1 MKKLSLSLLL
11 ILFLILSMAIT
22 GCSSNGEDSA
32 ETSGA
37 EASETSEAAADPS
50 EASAAQSQAST
61 EAAEDDDTSEAS
73 ANANTAESSAA
84 DSSATAEASETSE
97 AAADPSEASAA
108 YQGISFETTD
118 LDGNAVTAEELF
130 SQHKLTMINLWG
142 TYCGPCIGEMPDL
155 EILSQRL
162 AEKECAIVGIV
173 VDVAG
178 LEDTARLETAREI
191 IADTG
196 VTYMNLFPWYT
207 LMEDFPAQFIPT
219 SYFVNSEGQI
229 VGEAAIGARG
239 ADDYEA
245 LIDELL
251 GD

>member
-11 ILFLILSMAIT
+11 ILSLILSMAAALT
-22 GCSSNGEDSA
+22 GCSSSGKDSA
-32 ETSGA
+32 ET
-37 EASETSEAAADPS
+37 
-50 EASAAQSQAST
+50 SAAQSQAST
-61 EAAEDDDTSEAS
+61 EAAE
-73 ANANTAESSAA
+73 
-84 DSSATAEASETSE
+84 ASETSQ
-97 AAADPSEASAA
+97 AAANSSEASAA

-162 AEKECAIVGIV
+162 AEKDCAIVGVV

-196 VTYMNLFPWYT
+196 VTYLNLFPWYT
-207 LMEDFPAQFIPT
+207 LMEDFPVQFIPT

>member
-11 ILFLILSMAIT
+11 ILSLILSMAAALT
-22 GCSSNGEDSA
+22 GCSSSGKDSA
-32 ETSGA
+32 ET
-37 EASETSEAAADPS
+37 
-50 EASAAQSQAST
+50 SAAQSQAST
-61 EAAEDDDTSEAS
+61 EAAE
-73 ANANTAESSAA
+73 
-84 DSSATAEASETSE
+84 ASETSQ
-97 AAADPSEASAA
+97 AAANSSEASAA
-108 YQGISFETTD
+108 YQGTSFETTD

-162 AEKECAIVGIV
+162 AEKDCAIVGVV

-196 VTYMNLFPWYT
+196 VTYLNLFPWYT

>member
-11 ILFLILSMAIT
+11 ILSLILSMSIT

-32 ETSGA
+32 ETS
-37 EASETSEAAADPS
+37 
-50 EASAAQSQAST
+50 AAQSQAST
-61 EAAEDDDTSEAS
+61 EATEA
-73 ANANTAESSAA
+73 AESSE
-84 DSSATAEASETSE
+84 TAEAFETSQ
-97 AAADPSEASAA
+97 AAAA

-162 AEKECAIVGIV
+162 AEKDCAIVGVV

-196 VTYMNLFPWYT
+196 VTYLNLLPWENIWND
-207 LMEDFPAQFIPT
+207 LPAQFIPT
-219 SYFVNSEGQI
+219 TYFINQKGQI
-229 VGEAAIGARG
+229 VGEAAVGARG
-239 ADDYEA
+239 AEDYEE
-245 LIDELL
+245 LIEGLLEELK
-251 GD
+251 

>member
-11 ILFLILSMAIT
+11 ILSLILSMAAALT
-22 GCSSNGEDSA
+22 GCSSSGKDSA
-32 ETSGA
+32 ES
-37 EASETSEAAADPS
+37 
-50 EASAAQSQAST
+50 SAAQSQAST
-61 EAAEDDDTSEAS
+61 EAAE
-73 ANANTAESSAA
+73 
-84 DSSATAEASETSE
+84 ASETSQ
-97 AAADPSEASAA
+97 AAANSSEASAA

-162 AEKECAIVGIV
+162 AEKDCAIVGVV

-196 VTYMNLFPWYT
+196 VTYLNLFPWYT

>member
-11 ILFLILSMAIT
+11 ILSLILSMSIT

-32 ETSGA
+32 ETS
-37 EASETSEAAADPS
+37 
-50 EASAAQSQAST
+50 AAQSQAST
-61 EAAEDDDTSEAS
+61 EATEA
-73 ANANTAESSAA
+73 AESSE
-84 DSSATAEASETSE
+84 TAEAFETSQ
-97 AAADPSEASAA
+97 AAAA

-162 AEKECAIVGIV
+162 AEKDCAIVGVV

-196 VTYMNLFPWYT
+196 VTYLNLFPWYT

-239 ADDYEA
+239 VDDYEA

>member
-11 ILFLILSMAIT
+11 ILSLILSMAIT

-32 ETSGA
+32 ETS
-37 EASETSEAAADPS
+37 
-50 EASAAQSQAST
+50 AAQSQAST
-61 EAAEDDDTSEAS
+61 EAAEA
-73 ANANTAESSAA
+73 AESSE
-84 DSSATAEASETSE
+84 TAEASETSQ
-97 AAADPSEASAA
+97 AAAA
-108 YQGISFETTD
+108 YLGISFETTD

-162 AEKECAIVGIV
+162 AEKDCAIVGVV

-178 LEDTARLETAREI
+178 LEDTSRLETAREI

-207 LMEDFPAQFIPT
+207 LMEAFPAQFIPT

>member
-11 ILFLILSMAIT
+11 ILSLILSMAIT

-32 ETSGA
+32 ETSAA
-37 EASETSEAAADPS
+37 E
-50 EASAAQSQAST
+50 SQAST
-61 EAAEDDDTSEAS
+61 EAAE
-73 ANANTAESSAA
+73 
-84 DSSATAEASETSE
+84 ASETSQ
-97 AAADPSEASAA
+97 AAANSSEVSAA

-162 AEKECAIVGIV
+162 AEKDCAIVGVV

-196 VTYMNLFPWYT
+196 VTYLNLFPWYT

>member
-11 ILFLILSMAIT
+11 ILSLILSMAIT

-32 ETSGA
+32 ETS
-37 EASETSEAAADPS
+37 
-50 EASAAQSQAST
+50 AAQSQAST
-61 EAAEDDDTSEAS
+61 EAAEA
-73 ANANTAESSAA
+73 AESSE
-84 DSSATAEASETSE
+84 TAEASETSQ
-97 AAADPSEASAA
+97 AAAA

-162 AEKECAIVGIV
+162 AEKDCAIVGVV

>member
-11 ILFLILSMAIT
+11 ILSLILSMAIT

-32 ETSGA
+32 ETSAA
-37 EASETSEAAADPS
+37 E
-50 EASAAQSQAST
+50 SQAST
-61 EAAEDDDTSEAS
+61 EAAEA
-73 ANANTAESSAA
+73 AESSE
-84 DSSATAEASETSE
+84 TAEASETSQ
-97 AAADPSEASAA
+97 AAAA
-108 YQGISFETTD
+108 YLGISFETTD

-162 AEKECAIVGIV
+162 AEKDCAIVGVV

-178 LEDTARLETAREI
+178 LEDTSRLETAREI

-207 LMEDFPAQFIPT
+207 LMEAFPAQFIPT

>member
-11 ILFLILSMAIT
+11 ILSLILSMAIT

-32 ETSGA
+32 ETS
-37 EASETSEAAADPS
+37 
-50 EASAAQSQAST
+50 AAQSQAST
-61 EAAEDDDTSEAS
+61 EAAEA
-73 ANANTAESSAA
+73 AESSE
-84 DSSATAEASETSE
+84 TAEASETSQ
-97 AAADPSEASAA
+97 AAAA
-108 YQGISFETTD
+108 YQGIFFETTD

-162 AEKECAIVGIV
+162 AEKDCAIVGVV

-178 LEDTARLETAREI
+178 LDDTARLETAREI

-207 LMEDFPAQFIPT
+207 LMEAFPAQFIPT

>member
-11 ILFLILSMAIT
+11 ILSLILSMAAALT
-22 GCSSNGEDSA
+22 GCSSSGKDSA
-32 ETSGA
+32 ET
-37 EASETSEAAADPS
+37 
-50 EASAAQSQAST
+50 SAAQSQAST
-61 EAAEDDDTSEAS
+61 EAAE
-73 ANANTAESSAA
+73 
-84 DSSATAEASETSE
+84 ASETSQ
-97 AAADPSEASAA
+97 AAANSSEVSAA

-162 AEKECAIVGIV
+162 AEKDCAIVGVV

-196 VTYMNLFPWYT
+196 VTYLNLFPWYT